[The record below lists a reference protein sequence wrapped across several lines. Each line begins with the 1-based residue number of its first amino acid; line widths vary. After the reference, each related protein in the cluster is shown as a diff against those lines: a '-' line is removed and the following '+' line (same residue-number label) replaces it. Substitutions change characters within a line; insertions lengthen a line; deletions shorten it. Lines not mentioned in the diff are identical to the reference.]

1 LAKIISNG
9 KEVELREY
17 ILKSLAKT
25 DSTSIRDVDRSI
37 DYFLNLVE
45 PFSEMITLLYDKKLL
60 NVDDVRKIIKSQEIS
75 IID

>member
-1 LAKIISNG
+1 MAKIISNG